1 MNKIQA
7 NKWRMDCRKEEAKAG
22 TFVMYKNSSEEK
34 VVSWRSRQVTVEEV
48 TRRRVKGRDHRM
60 CRAWVQA

>member
-1 MNKIQA
+1 
-7 NKWRMDCRKEEAKAG
+7 MDFRKEEAKAG

-48 TRRRVKGRDHRM
+48 TRRQVKGRDHRM